1 VQRCREGGGAVMF
14 DVCSSCA
21 VLHAEV
27 LSGWRGSEGAEV
39 QTRYRGD
46 AGAVHVQR
54 CRGLHKVQKFRGA
67 RVRSL
72 EMQRCLGTGV

>member
-1 VQRCREGGGAVMF
+1 MLTRYRSVEAQVQRCRAGAGSEVQRCREGGGAVMF

-39 QTRYRGD
+39 Q
-46 AGAVHVQR
+46 R
-54 CRGLHKVQKFRGA
+54 CRGAEVQSVDCRLQIA
-67 RVRSL
+67 D
-72 EMQRCLGTGV
+72 